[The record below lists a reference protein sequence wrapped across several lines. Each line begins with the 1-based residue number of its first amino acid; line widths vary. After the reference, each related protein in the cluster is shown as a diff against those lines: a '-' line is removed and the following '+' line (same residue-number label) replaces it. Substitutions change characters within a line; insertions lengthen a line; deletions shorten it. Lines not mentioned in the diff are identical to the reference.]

1 MQPSRASGLRRT
13 PQKRNRRP
21 MISQGTPGAAKL
33 TIILLGSISS
43 SPKLYPNQSRTRVAR
58 PMVSQGTQS
67 RASMGN
73 SQTVLAFH
81 CIARLFFR
89 DLFPDP
95 RRTNHDPGC
104 ATFPG
109 AGETLPRPCSQSARS
124 LRGLT
129 YLCFTERCIC
139 DALSF
144 ASEVCRVIG
153 QNTVSTRLRSSEY
166 LGSSSLGSRL
176 WPVTSPP

>member
-1 MQPSRASGLRRT
+1 MPETGAQNQIPRETTQRSGVCSCRGNAALLVRRWQAYCCRSKMQPSRASGLRRT

-81 CIARLFFR
+81 CVARLFFR
-89 DLFPDP
+89 DLFPVP
-95 RRTNHDPGC
+95 RRTNPALGVCYFSWCRRDSSTTMLSERSV
-104 ATFPG
+104 A
-109 AGETLPRPCSQSARS
+109 AGSHVPAFQGRVS
-124 LRGLT
+124 L
-129 YLCFTERCIC
+129 
-139 DALSF
+139 
-144 ASEVCRVIG
+144 
-153 QNTVSTRLRSSEY
+153 
-166 LGSSSLGSRL
+166 
-176 WPVTSPP
+176 